1 MTTDEIPSFF
11 DHRNTIKIIS
21 EEEQQQQPSYL
32 EAIKAFT
39 RTTYA
44 SVYVIDYMKQ
54 GFEYVS
60 ANPLFLCGNSP
71 EEVLEM
77 GYAFYFKHVPKK
89 DLQLLLK
96 INDVGFGFYEKIPFE
111 NRLDYT
117 ISYDFL
123 IVNKE
128 GKKVLINQKLT
139 PLFLNKEGKIWK
151 AICIIS
157 LSSEKDSG
165 NIKIYRSGE
174 NKVHHYRLDRE
185 IWETEKK
192 AILSKREL
200 EILQLC
206 SRGFTINEIAEAIF
220 VSPDTVKFHRRK
232 LFERL
237 EVSSITEAI
246 AYATN
251 NKLI

>member
-1 MTTDEIPSFF
+1 MNIGKTPSFF
-11 DHRNTIKIIS
+11 DNRNTIRTITD
-21 EEEQQQQPSYL
+21 EEKKQQFSYL
-32 EAIKAFT
+32 ETIKAFA
-39 RTTYA
+39 RATYA
-44 SVYVIDYMKQ
+44 SIYVIDYMKQ

-60 ANPLFLCGNSP
+60 DNPLFLCGNTP

-77 GYAFYFKHVPKK
+77 GYAFYFKYVPEK
-89 DLQLLLK
+89 DLNLLLK
-96 INDVGFGFYEKIPFE
+96 INDVGFSFYEKIPVE
-111 NRLDYT
+111 NRLEYT

-123 IVNKE
+123 ITNKE
-128 GKKVLINQKLT
+128 GKKILINQKLT
-139 PLFLNKEGKIWK
+139 PVFLNNEGKIWK
-151 AICIIS
+151 AICLIS

-165 NIKIYRSGE
+165 NIKIYRNGE
-174 NKVHHYRLDRE
+174 NKVHHYRLDSS
-185 IWETEKK
+185 IWEMEQK
-192 AILSKREL
+192 ATLSKREI

-206 SRGFTINEIAEAIF
+206 ARGFTINEIAEVIF